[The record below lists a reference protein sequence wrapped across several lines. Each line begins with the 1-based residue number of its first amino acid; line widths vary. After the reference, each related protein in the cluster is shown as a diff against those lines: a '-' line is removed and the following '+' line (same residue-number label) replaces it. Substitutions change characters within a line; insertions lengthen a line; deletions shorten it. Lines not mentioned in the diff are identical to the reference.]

1 MKTFSKLFFAL
12 IISFTSILSAKAVEP
27 LRVQNFEGGLGLFRN
42 SYPINSIK
50 GSESNV
56 GFCLLPSAEVRFN
69 FPNTPWDIGVLYS
82 YITASYLDDFDCGC
96 FSGNESQ
103 LIGVCSHY
111 NLRQGRKVN
120 PFFGVAAGVS
130 ILYSHGFRN
139 TGFAI
144 EPRVG
149 VEFLYHIRLSLE
161 CQISRKHYNAV
172 GLTLGFV
179 IGGRPKKPKKTE

>member
-12 IISFTSILSAKAVEP
+12 IISFTAILSAKAAEP
-27 LRVQNFEGGLGLFRN
+27 LRVQNFEGGIGLLRN
-42 SYPINSIK
+42 SISLGAPS
-50 GSESNV
+50 GLEA
-56 GFCLLPSAEVRFN
+56 GGTALPLLLASAEVRLN
-69 FPNTPWDIGVLYS
+69 LPNTPWDIGVCYS
-82 YITASYLDDFDCGC
+82 YIDAAYIDDDCPG
-96 FSGNESQ
+96 FHGNESFMF
-103 LIGVCSHY
+103 GVCSHY

-120 PFFGVAAGVS
+120 PYFGLGAGVALWDPFDGKA
-130 ILYSHGFRN
+130 
-139 TGFAI
+139 GFAI

-161 CQISRKHYNAV
+161 CQISRKYYNAV